1 MKKIEEYFAFVA
13 PGPDGNEAV
22 LGLQAQTQQGVMQ
35 IPIAAHTMEQME
47 QFRPVAK
54 HFADAF
60 KTPVTLVKFTGRM
73 DIETVS

>member
-13 PGPDGNEAV
+13 PGPDGNESV
-22 LGLQAQTQQGVMQ
+22 LGLQAQTEQGVIQ
-35 IPIAAHTMEQME
+35 IPIAAHTLEQIE

-60 KTPVTLVKFTGRM
+60 KATVTLVKFTSRV
-73 DIETVS
+73 DVDTVS